1 MDAKRTIQK
10 ILFIFLWVIIGAG
23 MLTLLVAAIGKKNK
37 DRCSGYHI
45 TIKGA
50 EQNLF
55 VAENDVLNLLTEAG
69 HKNIKG
75 QLISSIHLRR
85 LETLLEDNDWI
96 KDAQLYFNNQDVL
109 HIIIHERE
117 PVARIFTTEGNS
129 FYIDDEMTRMPLSDK
144 KTAKVPVFT
153 GFSENENYSQE
164 DRALLNDI
172 KTTAVFILKDPF
184 WMAQVSQID
193 ITEAGYFEM
202 IPTVGNHLVKLG
214 SGENIEK
221 KFDRLFIFYKEIVSK
236 AGFEKYPVIDVQ
248 YAGQVVATRKDKAKT
263 RVDTTQLRRNV
274 QRLLQEEKKKQEEL
288 NDEKEST
295 IEELKIKDDT
305 GDEKQEEEKKIPKA
319 VMPKR
324 DST

>member
-1 MDAKRTIQK
+1 VDAKRTIQK
-10 ILFIFLWVIIGAG
+10 IMFIFLWLAIGTG

-37 DRCSGYHI
+37 DRSAGYFI

-55 VAENDVLNLLTEAG
+55 VDENDVLGLLADAG
-69 HKNIKG
+69 YKNIKG
-75 QLISSIHLRR
+75 RLISSIHLRR
-85 LETLLEDNDWI
+85 LETLLENNDWI
-96 KDAQLYFNNQDVL
+96 KDAQLYFNNQDEL

-117 PVARIFTTEGNS
+117 PVARVFTVEQNS
-129 FYIDDEMTRMPLSDK
+129 FYIDEEMMRMPLSDK

-153 GFSENENYSQE
+153 GFSESENFSQK
-164 DRALLNDI
+164 DSAVLNDI

-184 WMAQVSQID
+184 WMAQVAQID
-193 ITEAGYFEM
+193 ITENRNFEM

-221 KFDRLFIFYKEIVSK
+221 KFDRLFIFYKEILSK

-248 YAGQVVATRKDKAKT
+248 YAGQVVATRKDKART
-263 RVDTTQLRRNV
+263 RVDTTQLRKNV
-274 QRLLQEEKKKQEEL
+274 QKLLQDAKKKQDEL
-288 NDEKEST
+288 NDEKENT
-295 IEELKIKDDT
+295 IEEPKIKDDT
-305 GDEKQEEEKKIPKA
+305 GDENQEDEKKMPKA

>member
-10 ILFIFLWVIIGAG
+10 ILFIFLWLAIGTG

-37 DRCSGYHI
+37 DRCSGYFI

-55 VAENDVLNLLTEAG
+55 VDENDVLELLAEAG
-69 HKNIKG
+69 YKNIKG

-96 KDAQLYFNNQDVL
+96 KDAQLYFNNQDEL
-109 HIIIHERE
+109 HITILERE

-129 FYIDDEMTRMPLSDK
+129 FYLDEDLTRMPLSDK
-144 KTAKVPVFT
+144 KSAKVPVFT
-153 GFSENENYSQE
+153 GFFESENYSQK
-164 DRALLNDI
+164 DSALLNDI
-172 KTTAVFILKDPF
+172 KTTAVFILNNSF
-184 WMAQVSQID
+184 WMSQVAQID
-193 ITEAGYFEM
+193 ITENQNFEM

-221 KFDRLFIFYKEIVSK
+221 KFGRLFTFYKEILSK

-248 YAGQVVATRKDKAKT
+248 YAGQVVATRKDKMRA
-263 RVDTTQLRRNV
+263 RIDTMQLRKNV
-274 QRLLQEEKKKQEEL
+274 QKLLQDAKQAKNEV

-295 IEELKIKDDT
+295 PEEPKIKNEPINEKE
-305 GDEKQEEEKKIPKA
+305 DEKKTPKA